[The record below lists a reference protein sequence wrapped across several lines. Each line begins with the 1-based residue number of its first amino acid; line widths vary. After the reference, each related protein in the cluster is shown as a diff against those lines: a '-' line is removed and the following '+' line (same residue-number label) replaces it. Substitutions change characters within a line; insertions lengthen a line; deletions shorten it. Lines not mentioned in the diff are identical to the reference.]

1 MARILVIAD
10 EPRIRELLHT
20 VLQHKGHEMVL
31 AESESTGV
39 EHFRQERPD
48 LTILDLHL
56 PHLNGLAVL
65 TQIRA
70 IDPHAPVIVLT
81 GVGSETAE
89 QQARVLGVS
98 EVLRKGFSLH
108 ALGET
113 LTRVLNQPGPE
124 A

>member
-10 EPRIRELLHT
+10 EPRIRDLLHT
-20 VLQHKGHEMVL
+20 VLQQKGHETAL
-31 AESESTGV
+31 AESGSTGV
-39 EHFRQERPD
+39 ERFRAERPD
-48 LTILDLHL
+48 VTILDLHL
-56 PHLNGLAVL
+56 PHLTGLAVL
-65 TQIRA
+65 TQVRS

-81 GVGSETAE
+81 GVGMETAE

-113 LTRVLNQPGPE
+113 LNRVLNQPGPE